1 MMIMNILDIITKK
14 KNGDVLSYEELLFAF
29 NGYLNKTIPDYQMS
43 ALLMAIVIN
52 GMDFEE
58 TYNLTKIFIDSG
70 DVFDFD
76 KRIVDKHSTGGVGD
90 TVTLVIIP
98 ILGALGVPV
107 VKMSGRG
114 LGITGGTIDKLE
126 SIPGYNVN
134 LSRDDYYNY
143 LNDIGVVV
151 GSQTSEIASLDKVIY
166 ALRDVTGTTESIPLI
181 ASSIMSKKIACGAY
195 YILIDIK
202 CGNGALIKNRDDARV
217 LSDYLVNIGKK
228 FNREV
233 RTIVTDMDEPLGK
246 SVGNSLEVLEAISV
260 LKGEECKLRDVSLEV
275 ASTLVSMYY
284 NISFDDGYKR
294 CLDVLNNGLA
304 YDMFNKWIS
313 NQGGDL
319 SKVKVS
325 DKVLLVRAND
335 SGIIKNISALKVGKL
350 SVKLGAG
357 RVTKDSKIDYGVGI
371 KLLKCKG
378 DLVNKGDVIA
388 KLYVN
393 DLNIKLDRDDVS
405 FYNI

>member
-1 MMIMNILDIITKK
+1 MNILDIITKK

>member
-1 MMIMNILDIITKK
+1 MIMNILDIITKK